1 MQSKYGFPIEMESG
15 TEGFFTDFI
24 LKLAEKGSE
33 RSEKEARERAKNRKY
48 EPSDLEKLVKQHSSK
63 LMKEVKP
70 YGTKIA
76 KMLPKSKEFKTLF
89 NNIKKETIRDYG
101 KEDWEMIEEDLYY
114 FECNP
119 ELYDSNISVLSFSQD
134 LMSYDGWDEFESLM
148 VSEFNKIANKLK
160 APSGYKWVFTG
171 PFDDETSIWCT
182 LEETSTVG
190 NESFNLLNDS
200 YPLNITMDTLF
211 NNIKDTFNAN
221 KNYPWASPEAAI
233 ESTLDQM
240 TGYEFSKYIENMEV
254 EYEGT
259 EGLIS
264 GGKSVIKWFINLIK
278 KFFNWI
284 TGRNKKEEKKLKE
297 LNAALKLQIHSL
309 QKSTGIKQKQDGEK
323 IKRLE
328 DEIEKLKDRLNKNVN
343 SEKSSKDE
351 INRMQARI
359 KEYEE
364 KLRKEKET
372 SSNLKD
378 KLQKM
383 SQSNANKTINKQNET
398 TETDTP
404 SQTNTPQYWAPTGM
418 NFDKNIELMNVVE
431 KTFVEICDI
440 LHGARNWDECMER
453 LEQGSLNNKFNDYK
467 FVDEIKSKL
476 LDLAKDTETIG
487 TVPYSSK
494 SEAIKITDKYM
505 EYYKRYRSFV
515 ETVSDK
521 VSFSY
526 NILDMNASDYS
537 GTKLRR
543 YNTPKYNDIK
553 SRITVFIKT
562 TYPKFSDE
570 HSKLATKIHYVVF
583 DCYLKNNE
591 NS

>member
-15 TEGFFTDFI
+15 AEGFFTDFI

-101 KEDWEMIEEDLYY
+101 KEDWEMIEDDLYY

-160 APSGYKWVFTG
+160 APSGYKWIFTG

-190 NESFNLLNDS
+190 NESFNLFNDN

-211 NNIKDTFNAN
+211 NNIKDTFNVN

-264 GGKSVIKWFINLIK
+264 GVKSVIKWFINLIK

-309 QKSTGIKQKQDGEK
+309 QKSTGIKQKQDSEK

-351 INRMQARI
+351 INRIQARI
-359 KEYEE
+359 KEYDE

-372 SSNLKD
+372 SSNLKA

-383 SQSNANKTINKQNET
+383 SQSNASKTINKQNET

-404 SQTNTPQYWAPTGM
+404 SQTNTPQYWAPTGID
-418 NFDKNIELMNVVE
+418 FDKSIEIMEIVE
-431 KTFVEICDI
+431 KTFDELCSVM
-440 LHGARNWDECMER
+440 LGAYNWDTCIER
-453 LEQGSLNNKFNDYK
+453 LEKSSLNNKFIDHKYAYDIRIK
-467 FVDEIKSKL
+467 LDELEKNLNMIK
-476 LDLAKDTETIG
+476 AI
-487 TVPYSSK
+487 PYSSK
-494 SEAIKITDKYM
+494 NDAIKIIENYKQ
-505 EYYKRYRSFV
+505 YYSRYKSFKEHVSKNISTVHSSLRSL
-515 ETVSDK
+515 SYDN
-521 VSFSY
+521 SY
-526 NILDMNASDYS
+526 NLKKHN
-537 GTKLRR
+537 TK
-543 YNTPKYNDIK
+543 NDHETK
-553 SRITVFIKT
+553 SNITVFIKII
-562 TYPKFSDE
+562 YPRFEDN
-570 HSKLATKIHYVVF
+570 HSKLITKICEVVY
-583 DCYLKNNE
+583 DCYYKNKE
-591 NS
+591 S